1 MNKVRLNFILDLL
14 GGCYKYV
21 VLASS
26 DRPIFIQ
33 QKSCVFSLKT

>member
-1 MNKVRLNFILDLL
+1 
-14 GGCYKYV
+14 V